1 MNEIFKIKFSHN
13 YLKFKKRKNGDMV
26 QLLEVFPLYGLR
38 DISLSFFSYDA
49 SYIDND
55 TDSTFFK
62 ETPKFFPFPKG
73 NLLVLLFL
81 NTLNDEL
88 FTTIRNRYGKIGDKY
103 EYYKELR
110 DKFFQVEI
118 NTV

>member
-1 MNEIFKIKFSHN
+1 
-13 YLKFKKRKNGDMV
+13 LV
-26 QLLEVFPLYGLR
+26 
-38 DISLSFFSYDA
+38 
-49 SYIDND
+49 
-55 TDSTFFK
+55 
-62 ETPKFFPFPKG
+62 
-73 NLLVLLFL
+73 LLVL
-81 NTLNDEL
+81 NTSNDEL